1 MRETNEYIETRV
13 SDFHDRFRAG
23 VKWFDRLFD
32 RFQGPLSD
40 VKFVVT
46 PTDETFAKADKL
58 TSRDLRDAI
67 TLLGEDR
74 VIDLRGQTKDLDT
87 TDFFDVQHLVAKGRA
102 KLQPVFAEAVSR
114 ALGCAQRVA
123 R

>member
-1 MRETNEYIETRV
+1 
-13 SDFHDRFRAG
+13 
-23 VKWFDRLFD
+23 VKWFNRFLD
-32 RFQGPLSD
+32 RFQGPSSD

-74 VIDLRGQTKDLDT
+74 VMDLRGRAKDLDS
-87 TDFFDVQHLVAKGRA
+87 TDFFDVQHLLAKGRA
-102 KLQPVFAEAVSR
+102 KLQPVLVDAVSR
-114 ALGCAQRVA
+114 ALGCTQRVA